1 MLNVQC
7 AQFMVLKLAD
17 LVDRSNRRNFQI
29 IISSMTLRVAQEVE
43 LRSGTATACGQ
54 NWNEVV
60 NLHSFLHGGRLSLK
74 AIVHSLV
81 YWGDSLRK

>member
-1 MLNVQC
+1 MEPE
-7 AQFMVLKLAD
+7 
-17 LVDRSNRRNFQI
+17 I
-29 IISSMTLRVAQEVE
+29 IIIIIIIIKIIITIIIIIIIITIIITFMTLRVAQEVE

-60 NLHSFLHGGRLSLK
+60 NLHSFLHGGRLLLK
-74 AIVHSLV
+74 AIEHSLV